1 MKYSRR
7 QVIKYLS
14 MLPFMGA
21 LIARGMPFE
30 VKHLNEDYVIV
41 NGWILKRSDLVE
53 EFE

>member
-1 MKYSRR
+1 MEVSRR

-14 MLPFMGA
+14 LLPFMGVFGM
-21 LIARGMPFE
+21 RGTSAA
-30 VKHLNEDYVIV
+30 VKQLDENHVIV